1 MMSNK
6 VSYIKIDQP
15 IGTMF
20 LTKLP
25 AKIVSEISATFN
37 RKPYNDNV
45 SRYEGIQRRLE
56 PARVKSIAE
65 FCKRD
70 DAMFPT
76 PIILSAPSNSFIINE
91 EDQTI
96 TISEDGIYCSI
107 IDGQHRIEGIK
118 ESGYIDKF
126 ELLIEFVFDTDPAR
140 DAYLFSIING
150 NQKPMS
156 KSLIYD
162 LFAVTKA
169 RTVEK
174 LCNKIMREL
183 NSNIKSKMIGKI
195 KMLGYKDEFSPNGV
209 VSQARLVDELKKLI
223 SDNTSRDNYD
233 IEVGNELKEL
243 NAEKYIFREWFVY
256 RDDEKIIDENI
267 KFFNAWLTAIEK
279 YSKPVNIKK
288 TILEKSLGLSCAY
301 RLLMILYSESVEYEN
316 AIYRIIE
323 KFYLKG
329 LDNKSF
335 SSSESG
341 IVDLLYTL
349 IKLGHEE
356 GVITKSKLEI
366 FFRENQL
373 NKIMTMNL

>member
-25 AKIVSEISATFN
+25 ATIVSEISATFN

-118 ESGYIDKF
+118 DSGYIDKF

-140 DAYLFSIING
+140 DAYLFSVING

-301 RLLMILYSESVEYEN
+301 RLLMILYSESAEYEN

-341 IVDLLYTL
+341 LVDLLYTL
-349 IKLGHEE
+349 IKLGYEE

-366 FFRENQL
+366 FFRERQL

>member
-1 MMSNK
+1 MSNK

-118 ESGYIDKF
+118 DSGYIDKF

-140 DAYLFSIING
+140 DAYLFSVING

-223 SDNTSRDNYD
+223 SDDTSRDNYD

-366 FFRENQL
+366 FFRERQL

>member
-118 ESGYIDKF
+118 DSGYIDKF

-140 DAYLFSIING
+140 DAYLFSVING

-341 IVDLLYTL
+341 LVDLLYTL

-366 FFRENQL
+366 FFKERQL

>member
-25 AKIVSEISATFN
+25 ATIVSEISATFN

-76 PIILSAPSNSFIINE
+76 PIILSAPSNSFIIND

-140 DAYLFSIING
+140 DAYLFSVING

>member
-25 AKIVSEISATFN
+25 ATIVSKISATFN

-76 PIILSAPSNSFIINE
+76 PIILSAPSSSFIINE